1 MLFFFPHSNIVQR
14 CICSHKLED
23 VVLIE
28 VSEGLLEASLC
39 CLKNVQIFLFSFGP
53 PHLHAVQVAEIGHRI
68 FSSLS
73 LCLPVCH
80 QARWCCP
87 SGGHIASQP
96 LSQGVRHFNTCLTHT
111 PLQHNTESHRC
122 LSAKMMR
129 VIRTHLTIRNTV

>member
-1 MLFFFPHSNIVQR
+1 MMKKKNWDNLFLVKCFFFPHSNIVQR

-68 FSSLS
+68 FSSVS
-73 LCLPVCH
+73 VS
-80 QARWCCP
+80 ASVS
-87 SGGHIASQP
+87 SG
-96 LSQGVRHFNTCLTHT
+96 
-111 PLQHNTESHRC
+111 
-122 LSAKMMR
+122 
-129 VIRTHLTIRNTV
+129 

>member
-1 MLFFFPHSNIVQR
+1 MMKKKNWNNLFLVKKKKKFPHSNIVQR

-68 FSSLS
+68 FSSVS
-73 LCLPVCH
+73 VS
-80 QARWCCP
+80 ASVS
-87 SGGHIASQP
+87 SG
-96 LSQGVRHFNTCLTHT
+96 
-111 PLQHNTESHRC
+111 
-122 LSAKMMR
+122 
-129 VIRTHLTIRNTV
+129 